1 MARALIGGLLGR
13 GASAAQLTV
22 GEPAAAAR
30 EQLARDFKV
39 EVSADNRTAIADCA
53 LIILAVKPQEAGNV
67 VRELHA
73 QLQKTRPVLLSIAA
87 GIQIASLRAWAGPDV
102 PIIRTMPNRPALIG
116 AGVSGMYAGP
126 GVSAEQRCLAE
137 RTMQA
142 AGRAVW
148 VPRESDLDVVTALSG
163 SGPAY
168 FFLLAEL
175 MMQAAIGQGLE
186 ADAARQLAVGTLHGA
201 GALAGASD
209 GDLARL
215 RREVTSWGRVARSHV
230 DALASAPAPCR
241 VPTASRRAA
250 SGSRP
255 CAIAACIMSSAR
267 RKKYAGPLP
276 ESAVTT
282 SRSDSRSTHTA

>member
-1 MARALIGGLLGR
+1 MNSPRIGFLGGGNMARALIGGLLGR

-215 RREVTSWGRVARSHV
+215 RREVTSKGGTTAAALDVFAATDLTGIVDRAMQAATDRSRE
-230 DALASAPAPCR
+230 LAAQF
-241 VPTASRRAA
+241 
-250 SGSRP
+250 G
-255 CAIAACIMSSAR
+255 
-267 RKKYAGPLP
+267 
-276 ESAVTT
+276 T
-282 SRSDSRSTHTA
+282 SDK